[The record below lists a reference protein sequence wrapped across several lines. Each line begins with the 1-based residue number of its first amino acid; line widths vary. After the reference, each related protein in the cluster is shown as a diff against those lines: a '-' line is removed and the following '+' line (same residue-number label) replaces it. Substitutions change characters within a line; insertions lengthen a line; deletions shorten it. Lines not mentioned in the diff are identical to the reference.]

1 MNIPMRENKKMKK
14 WIHMIHI
21 QIIRG
26 VLMLLLVVLLAM
38 FPKETVYATQVE
50 LEGIIYELYESSKT
64 ANITGYNDP
73 SANLVIP
80 STIVYNDEDYTIV
93 SINDSAFID
102 CTKIVSVSIPESV
115 TNIAKKAFSGCT
127 NLTTVNIP
135 SGITR
140 IYDRTFYNCSNLTN
154 FTIPNQITYIGNY
167 AFYHCSSLKT
177 VNIPNN
183 VTILGNYAYSGCTS
197 LENLTLS
204 NQIKLIDSYT
214 FYNCK
219 KLTKVVIT
227 DKVTTIG
234 SRAFSDCTNLS
245 DITLPD
251 GLQNIGSYA
260 FNGCEKLSEIS
271 IPDSVTNIGNFA
283 FYGCGLMHVRI
294 PSYVTVIN
302 ERVFHNCTQ
311 LKSVE
316 IPTTV
321 STISKSAFANTG
333 LVNIEIPNSVTSIG
347 ETAFSQCDSLNTII
361 FPSGISTIGK
371 DALSLCDNL
380 NEVYYP
386 SGVSVDNIGLDIGE
400 NKTSIISYT
409 INDDDTVSFLVE
421 NIADTAIRLNLPS
434 SIEGKR
440 VSSVRCANNVNKIEV
455 SASKPS
461 GTMTAGCSYQT
472 VSDIELPENWKWKDA
487 DKDKDITGDSVV
499 TATAFYDV
507 LEREI
512 YSDAE
517 ITVTISRQHIGQ
529 TDIKEAKESNCK
541 ESGYTG
547 DIWCLTCNEKIADGS
562 SIPVTNTHTYDV
574 GVVTT
579 PATFADTGIK
589 TFTCTICENNTKTEE
604 IPILITPSRTIEI
617 TCFDGKVIDLI
628 LPANWQWKLEDQDKE
643 WGTVASFTAVAV
655 YEGDDKVNYSTTEV
669 DVNITVEHT
678 GETIIKDK
686 KEASC
691 KEAGYTGDTWCLECN
706 KIIVEGETI
715 EKVSAHTYNDGV
727 ITKSPTVEEQGIK
740 TYICTVCQNTKIENL
755 PKLQAPPSQEVKEE
769 NTTDNNIGN
778 HIVIETVPEE
788 EKSKQ
793 QEHVIFKEETN
804 KESKP
809 TEDGAVEGDESVE
822 KEFNDKIDDESVIG
836 IDNKNDNGTDEKSEK
851 DFNVGVLFV
860 VIPVVALFG
869 AGGVFIAFKFKKL
882 R

>member
-1 MNIPMRENKKMKK
+1 MMDKQIMKSNKTKY
-14 WIHMIHI
+14 WIQGIFMM
-21 QIIRG
+21 
-26 VLMLLLVVLLAM
+26 VFVMLFTLSI
-38 FPKETVYATQVE
+38 KETAHATQVE
-50 LEGIIYELYESSKT
+50 IEGYTIDLDESSKIGSI
-64 ANITGYNDP
+64 AGYTGTDT
-73 SANLVIP
+73 NLYIP
-80 STIVYNDEDYTIV
+80 STINYNNESY
-93 SINDSAFID
+93 SIYKINASAFANRSD
-102 CTKIVSVSIPESV
+102 IVSVEIPESV
-115 TNIAKKAFSGCT
+115 SQIATKAFQECSS
-127 NLTTVNIP
+127 LTTVNIP
-135 SGITR
+135 EGISV
-140 IYDRTFYNCSNLTN
+140 INAYTFDGCSSLVNI
-154 FTIPNQITYIGNY
+154 TIPESVVNIGNY
-167 AFYHCSSLKT
+167 AFSDCSSLTT
-177 VNIPNN
+177 VQIPNS
-183 VTILGNYAYSGCTS
+183 VTVLGTSAYSGCTS
-197 LENLTLS
+197 LENLTIS
-204 NQIKLIDSYT
+204 NKISSISSSA
-214 FYNCK
+214 FYSCK
-219 KLTKVVIT
+219 NLTTVV
-227 DKVTTIG
+227 
-234 SRAFSDCTNLS
+234 
-245 DITLPD
+245 
-251 GLQNIGSYA
+251 
-260 FNGCEKLSEIS
+260 
-271 IPDSVTNIGNFA
+271 IPDSVTQIAYQAFMYCGNLEHVTLPSGLTTIGEKAFCYCHKLEQINIPNTVTTIGVSA
-283 FYGCGLMHVRI
+283 FYNSGLTSVSI
-294 PSYVTVIN
+294 PSSI
-302 ERVFHNCTQ
+302 TQ
-311 LKSVE
+311 IRKKAFSGCLNLTSIE
-316 IPTTV
+316 IPNTV
-321 STISKSAFANTG
+321 TEIEESALSNTG
-333 LVNIEIPNSVTSIG
+333 LTSITIPNSVTIIG
-347 ETAFSQCDSLNTII
+347 KMALSNCDNLNNII
-361 FPSGISTIGK
+361 FPSSIS
-371 DALSLCDNL
+371 SLGSNTLDNCDNL
-380 NEVYYP
+380 SEMYYSNELSSSDLGLN
-386 SGVSVDNIGLDIGE
+386 SGGN
-400 NKTSIISYT
+400 NRTSIISYS
-409 INDDDTVSFLVE
+409 INDDDTVSLVIE
-421 NIADTAIRLNLPS
+421 NIANTATNLALPKTL
-434 SIEGKR
+434 EGRNVTAVSCLSGVRKLE
-440 VSSVRCANNVNKIEV
+440 VSSQ
-455 SASKPS
+455 KPS
-461 GTMTAGCSYQT
+461 ENISANCSCET

-517 ITVTISRQHIGQ
+517 ITVIISRQHIGQ

-778 HIVIETVPEE
+778 HIVIETVPKE

-809 TEDGAVEGDESVE
+809 TEDGAVDGDESVE

>member
-1 MNIPMRENKKMKK
+1 MREKKKKK
-14 WIHMIHI
+14 WIHTIHI
-21 QIIRG
+21 QIIKS
-26 VLMLLLVVLLAM
+26 VLMLLLVVFLAM

-50 LEGIIYELYESSKT
+50 LEGIIYELDEGSKT
-64 ANITGYNDP
+64 AVISGYNDP
-73 SANLVIP
+73 SANLVIS
-80 STIVYNDEDYTIV
+80 STIVNNDEEYTVI
-93 SINDSAFID
+93 SIKESAFIN
-102 CTKIVSVSIPESV
+102 CTKIVSISIPESV
-115 TNIAKKAFSGCT
+115 TYIGKKAFSDCT
-127 NLTTVNIP
+127 GLTTVKIP
-135 SGITR
+135 SSITR
-140 IYDRTFYNCSNLTN
+140 IYDRTFYNCNSLTD
-154 FTIPNQITYIGNY
+154 FAIPNQVTYIGNY
-167 AFYHCSSLKT
+167 AFYQCSSLET

-183 VTILGNYAYSGCTS
+183 VTVLGNYAYSGCVN
-197 LENLTLS
+197 LQNLTLS

-234 SRAFSDCTNLS
+234 SRAFSNCTNLS

-347 ETAFSQCDSLNTII
+347 ETAFSKCDSLNTII

-371 DALSLCDNL
+371 DTLSLCDNL

-386 SGVSVDNIGLDIGE
+386 SGVSVDNIGLNIGG

-421 NIADTAIRLNLPS
+421 NIADTSIRLNLPS

-487 DKDKDITGDSVV
+487 DKDKDITGDNVV

-517 ITVTISRQHIGQ
+517 ITVLISGQHIGQ
-529 TDIKEAKESNCK
+529 TSIKDAKESSCK

-547 DIWCLTCNEKIADGS
+547 DTWCLTCNEKIRDGS
-562 SIPVTNTHTYDV
+562 IIPVTNTHTYDA

-579 PATFADTGIK
+579 QATFTDTGIK
-589 TFTCTICENNTKTEE
+589 TYSCIICENHTKTEE
-604 IPILITPSRTIEI
+604 IPVLTATSQTIEI
-617 TCFDGKVIDLI
+617 TCFDGKVSDLI
-628 LPANWQWKLEDQDKE
+628 LPANWQWKPEDQDKE
-643 WGTVASFTAVAV
+643 WGTVSSFTVVAL
-655 YEGDDKVNYSTTEV
+655 YEGDDKDNYSTTEV
-669 DVNITVEHT
+669 IINITVEHT
-678 GETIIKDK
+678 GETKIKDP
-686 KEASC
+686 KETSC
-691 KEAGYTGDTWCLECN
+691 KEVGYTGDTWCLDCN

-715 EKVSAHTYNDGV
+715 EKINTHTYNDGV
-727 ITKSPTVEEQGIK
+727 ITKAPTVEEQGIK
-740 TYICTVCQNTKIENL
+740 TYICTVCQSTKTENL
-755 PKLQAPPSQEVKEE
+755 PKLQAPPNQEIKEE
-769 NTTDNNIGN
+769 NTTDNNPGDQ
-778 HIVIETVPEE
+778 IVTETIPEE
-788 EKSKQ
+788 EINKEPEDVAS
-793 QEHVIFKEETN
+793 EEETN
-804 KESKP
+804 KESVS
-809 TEDGAVEGDESVE
+809 TEDREGDGDESLE
-822 KEFNDKIDDESVIG
+822 KESNDKVDDESV
-836 IDNKNDNGTDEKSEK
+836 NGNNNESNNVMAEENEK
-851 DFNVGVLFV
+851 DFNSGILFV
-860 VIPVVALFG
+860 VLPVIALVG
-869 AGGVFIAFKFKKL
+869 AGGVFLAFRFKKIA
-882 R
+882 